1 MGELSNIN
9 PLPSPDSSRPRQPS
23 TAGRGSKSKWG
34 NAGKE
39 GSKGK
44 TKNRAKNT
52 NN

>member
-1 MGELSNIN
+1 MNYLTSI
-9 PLPSPDSSRPRQPS
+9 PSPDSSRPRQPS